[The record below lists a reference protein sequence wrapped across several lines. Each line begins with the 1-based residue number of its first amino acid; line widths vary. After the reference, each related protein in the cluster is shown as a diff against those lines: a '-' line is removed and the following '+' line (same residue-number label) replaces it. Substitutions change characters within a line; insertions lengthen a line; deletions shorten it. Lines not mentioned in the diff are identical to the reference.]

1 MAKERDKK
9 DKYSVTEVGT
19 LIESFQKD
27 LGSVAE
33 EVRGLGDWREGVHLR
48 LESIEG
54 RLIRMGD
61 AVRVSVPDFS
71 KRLSRLEAKA
81 GF

>member
-1 MAKERDKK
+1 MTKERDKK
-9 DKYSVTEVGT
+9 DKYSVTEVGI

-33 EVRGLGDWREGVHLR
+33 EVRGLGDWREGVNLR

-54 RLIRMGD
+54 RLIRMED
-61 AVRVSVPDFS
+61 AVRVSVPDLS

>member
-27 LGSVAE
+27 LGSVAG
-33 EVRGLGDWREGVHLR
+33 EVRGFSDWRGEVNLR

-54 RLIRMGD
+54 RLTRIED
-61 AVRVSVPDFS
+61 AVRVSVPDHS
-71 KRLSRLEAKA
+71 KRLSRLEAKV
-81 GF
+81 GL

>member
-27 LGSVAE
+27 LGAVAG
-33 EVRGLGDWREGVHLR
+33 EVRGFSDWREGVNLR

-54 RLIRMGD
+54 RLIRIED
-61 AVRVSVPDFS
+61 AVRVSVPDHS
-71 KRLSRLEAKA
+71 KRLSRLEAKV
-81 GF
+81 GL